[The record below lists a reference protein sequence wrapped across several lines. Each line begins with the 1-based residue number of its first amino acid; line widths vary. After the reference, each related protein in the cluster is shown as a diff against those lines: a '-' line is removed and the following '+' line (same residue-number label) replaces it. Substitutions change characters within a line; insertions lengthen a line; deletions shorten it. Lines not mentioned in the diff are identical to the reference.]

1 MQSLLI
7 LICQE
12 RESAN
17 YMDTPKPMSKDLA
30 TFCLHNVMQEFYY
43 LNDRILFGD
52 MTERAVLKK
61 AKEILA
67 DEQKHLATLP
77 GCTEAWLD
85 AHIAYG
91 GMLAL
96 SYRVTWQDGE
106 VQKGYVIPVRK

>member
-1 MQSLLI
+1 MI
-7 LICQE
+7 WICQKGG
-12 RESAN
+12 SAKD
-17 YMDTPKPMSKDLA
+17 MDTPKPMSKDLA
-30 TFCLHNVMQEFYY
+30 TFNLHSTLQEFYF

-61 AKEILA
+61 AKDMLVE
-67 DEQKHLATLP
+67 EQKYLASLP